1 MCNEMAACRNYPYV
15 SRCLC
20 FPWSPPRPR
29 DADHERALVINNGV
43 IISDGVNC
51 MLQSLDHTI
60 FLDEL
65 IRGGNAMYK
74 VEILERKR
82 LEKGLS
88 YTEIAEKL
96 GIHKVTVS
104 RTLKGMTMKPR
115 TVKLLADYLSVEME
129 GIVQ

>member
-1 MCNEMAACRNYPYV
+1 
-15 SRCLC
+15 
-20 FPWSPPRPR
+20 
-29 DADHERALVINNGV
+29 
-43 IISDGVNC
+43 
-51 MLQSLDHTI
+51 
-60 FLDEL
+60 
-65 IRGGNAMYK
+65 MYK
-74 VEILERKR
+74 VEVLERKR

>member
-1 MCNEMAACRNYPYV
+1 VIV
-15 SRCLC
+15 SDDMRG
-20 FPWSPPRPR
+20 
-29 DADHERALVINNGV
+29 I
-43 IISDGVNC
+43 
-51 MLQSLDHTI
+51 LQSLGSHGI
-60 FLDEL
+60 FWL

-74 VEILERKR
+74 VEVLERKR